1 MNKMNKDSLD
11 QLFKRLENDF
21 DVEEPSVNHKQQF
34 LNKLNKNG
42 ALQLIKDSKQRR
54 RLLKPLIGVAAS
66 FALLITLFIGSQ
78 QNEISN
84 DLASVSPKM
93 AETQDFFAT
102 TIAEELSKIEK
113 ESSPETRALIE
124 DTMQRMKA
132 LETEYKS
139 LKIDLA
145 ESGDDNR
152 VIYAMIS
159 NFQNRIDLLQNAL
172 QQINTIKQFKNL
184 NNETSTTI

>member
-1 MNKMNKDSLD
+1 MNKDSLD

>member
-1 MNKMNKDSLD
+1 MSNNTLEK
-11 QLFKRLENDF
+11 LFKRLENDF
-21 DVEEPSVNHKQQF
+21 DVEEPSINHKQHF
-34 LNKLNKNG
+34 LNKLHKNG
-42 ALQLIKDSKQRR
+42 ALQPVKVDKQRR

-66 FALLITLFIGSQ
+66 FTLLITLFIGL
-78 QNEISN
+78 NKDEVSN

-93 AETQDFFAT
+93 AETQSFFAS
-102 TIAEELSKIEK
+102 TIAEELSKIEQ
-113 ESSPETRALIE
+113 EVSPETKDLIE

-132 LETEYKS
+132 LETEYES
-139 LKIDLA
+139 LKDDLA
-145 ESGDDNR
+145 ESGDDHR

-184 NNETSTTI
+184 NDENSTTI

>member
-1 MNKMNKDSLD
+1 MSKNTLD
-11 QLFKRLENDF
+11 QLFKRLKNDF
-21 DVEEPSVNHKQQF
+21 DVEEPSANHKQKF

-42 ALQLIKDSKQRR
+42 ALQLVKVDKQRR

-66 FALLITLFIGSQ
+66 FALLITLFIGLNK
-78 QNEISN
+78 NEVAN

-93 AETQDFFAT
+93 AETQDFFAS

-113 ESSPETRALIE
+113 EVSPETKILIE
-124 DTMQRMKA
+124 DAMQRMKA
-132 LETEYKS
+132 LETEYES
-139 LKIDLA
+139 LKDDLA

-159 NFQNRIDLLQNAL
+159 NFQNRIDLLQNTL
-172 QQINTIKQFKNL
+172 QQINTIKQIKNL

>member
-1 MNKMNKDSLD
+1 MSKNTLD

-21 DVEEPSVNHKQQF
+21 DVEEPSANHNQRF
-34 LNKLNKNG
+34 LDKLNKNG
-42 ALQLIKDSKQRR
+42 ALQLVKVDKQRR

-78 QNEISN
+78 QNQNVN

-93 AETQDFFAT
+93 AETQDFFT
-102 TIAEELSKIEK
+102 STIIEELSKIEK
-113 ESSPETRALIE
+113 ETSPETKALID
-124 DTMQRMKA
+124 DTMIRMKA
-132 LETEYKS
+132 LETEYES
-139 LKIDLA
+139 LKNDLS
-145 ESGDDNR
+145 ESGDDKR

-172 QQINTIKQFKNL
+172 QQINTIKQFKNF
-184 NNETSTTI
+184 NNETNTTI

>member
-1 MNKMNKDSLD
+1 MSKNTID

-21 DVEEPSVNHKQQF
+21 DVEEPSANHNQEF
-34 LNKLNKNG
+34 LNKLNENG
-42 ALQLIKDSKQRR
+42 ALQLVKVDRQRR

-66 FALLITLFIGSQ
+66 FALLITFFISSQ
-78 QNEISN
+78 QSQEIN

-93 AETQDFFAT
+93 AETQDFFAV

-113 ESSPETRALIE
+113 ESSPETKILIE
-124 DTMQRMKA
+124 DTMQRMEA
-132 LETEYKS
+132 LETEYES
-139 LKIDLA
+139 LKDDMA

-159 NFQNRIDLLQNAL
+159 NFQNRIDLLKNAL

-184 NNETSTTI
+184 NDETSTTI

>member
-1 MNKMNKDSLD
+1 MSKDNLD
-11 QLFKRLENDF
+11 KLFKRLENDF
-21 DVEEPSVNHKQQF
+21 DVEAPSANHKQQF

-42 ALQLIKDSKQRR
+42 ALQLVKANKQRR

-66 FALLITLFIGSQ
+66 FTLLITLFIGFN
-78 QNEISN
+78 QNEIAN

-93 AETQDFFAT
+93 AETQGFFAI
-102 TIAEELSKIEK
+102 TIAEELSKIEN
-113 ESSPETRALIE
+113 EASPETQALID

-132 LETEYKS
+132 LEIEYES
-139 LKIDLA
+139 LKEDLV
-145 ESGDDNR
+145 ESGNDNR

-172 QQINTIKQFKNL
+172 QQINTIKQLKNSY
-184 NNETSTTI
+184 NETSTTI

>member
-1 MNKMNKDSLD
+1 MSKTTID

-21 DVEEPSVNHKQQF
+21 DVEEPSADHNQEF
-34 LNKLNKNG
+34 LNKLNENG
-42 ALQLIKDSKQRR
+42 ALQLVKVGKQRR

-66 FALLITLFIGSQ
+66 FALLITFFIGSQ
-78 QNEISN
+78 QNQDTN
-84 DLASVSPKM
+84 DLSSVSPKM
-93 AETQDFFAT
+93 AETQDFFAV

-113 ESSPETRALIE
+113 ESSPETKILIE
-124 DTMQRMKA
+124 DTMQRMEA
-132 LETEYKS
+132 LETEYES
-139 LKIDLA
+139 LKGDLA

-159 NFQNRIDLLQNAL
+159 NFQNRIDLLKNTL

-184 NNETSTTI
+184 NDETSTTI

>member
-1 MNKMNKDSLD
+1 MSKNTLN

-21 DVEEPSVNHKQQF
+21 DIEEPSINHNQRF

-42 ALQLIKDSKQRR
+42 ALQLVKVDKQRR

-66 FALLITLFIGSQ
+66 FALIVTFFIGSQ
-78 QNEISN
+78 QNQETN
-84 DLASVSPKM
+84 DLADVSPEM
-93 AETQDFFAT
+93 ATTQDFFTT
-102 TIAEELSKIEK
+102 TIAEELSKIIK
-113 ESSPETRALIE
+113 ESSTETQALID

-132 LETEYKS
+132 LETEYES
-139 LKIDLA
+139 LKNDLA
-145 ESGDDNR
+145 ESGNDNR

-172 QQINTIKQFKNL
+172 QQINTIKQLKNS

>member
-1 MNKMNKDSLD
+1 MSKTTID

-21 DVEEPSVNHKQQF
+21 DVEEPSANHNETF
-34 LNKLNKNG
+34 LNKLHKNG
-42 ALQLIKDSKQRR
+42 ALQLVKVGKQRR

-66 FALLITLFIGSQ
+66 FALLITFFIGSQ
-78 QNEISN
+78 QNNDTN

-93 AETQDFFAT
+93 AETQDFFAV

-113 ESSPETRALIE
+113 ASSPETKVLID
-124 DTMQRMKA
+124 DTMKRMKA
-132 LETEYKS
+132 LEVEYES
-139 LKIDLA
+139 LKNDLA
-145 ESGDDNR
+145 ESGNDNR

-159 NFQNRIDLLQNAL
+159 NFQNRIDLLKNAL

-184 NNETSTTI
+184 NDETSTTI